1 MASKFDPNREISI
14 EELESTYLKYVGNQ
28 LDCLLGCLLSDQYQ
42 HHDRAMSMV
51 QNMVNT
57 RDKIEGLR
65 KKAIA
70 GKLNL
75 GEVIQH
81 IKSDKKKRKPRRR
94 KVLTRFQRVIKN
106 FL

>member
-1 MASKFDPNREISI
+1 MARSGPNREISV

-28 LDCLLGCLLSDQYQ
+28 LECLLGYLLSGDQYR
-42 HHDRAMSMV
+42 DRSVGMV
-51 QNMVNT
+51 QNMVIV
-57 RDKIEGLR
+57 RDKIEELR
-65 KKAIA
+65 KKAVA

-81 IKSDKKKRKPRRR
+81 IKSDRKRKPRRR
-94 KVLTRFQRVIKN
+94 KVPTRYQRIIKN